1 MGIELGPKIPLHYDG
16 SLPPKLFDIRNDTL
30 EDLSAELVTYLPTAE
45 IAMFQIFDPINFPT
59 LKADAETYGQEEI
72 LVISKF
78 LGFNQYDQ
86 KEIATEW
93 RSLVTDIVND
103 VEFPV
108 VREGESNYFYFF
120 YFNDNKVS
128 IKPKIKKVLELAL
141 SFGSS
146 SSDAERGFSSVANT
160 KTKRRN
166 RMGHKLLNF
175 LVWFNMNVS
184 YEIEEFPALY
194 YSKLWRQLKHLFV
207 DDPTPPTKRQKLDEI
222 EIFEDEYFHDNTKIL
237 VGKSSLF

>member
-1 MGIELGPKIPLHYDG
+1 MSGPCH
-16 SLPPKLFDIRNDTL
+16 
-30 EDLSAELVTYLPTAE
+30 
-45 IAMFQIFDPINFPT
+45 
-59 LKADAETYGQEEI
+59 
-72 LVISKF
+72 
-78 LGFNQYDQ
+78 
-86 KEIATEW
+86 
-93 RSLVTDIVND
+93 D

-108 VREGESNYFYFF
+108 VREGESNYFWFF

-128 IKPKIKKVLELAL
+128 IKPKIKKVLELAV

-222 EIFEDEYFHDNTKIL
+222 EILEDEHFHDNTKIL
-237 VGKSSLF
+237 VGKSSFF